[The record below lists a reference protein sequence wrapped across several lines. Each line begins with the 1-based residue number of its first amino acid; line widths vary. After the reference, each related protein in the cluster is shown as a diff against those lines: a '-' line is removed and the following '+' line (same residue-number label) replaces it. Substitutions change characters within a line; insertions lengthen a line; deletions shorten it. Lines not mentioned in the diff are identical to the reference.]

1 MTLATCYVE
10 RARLLRTLMK
20 EHIAHHERVQKLT
33 GEPLDDIEQE
43 TQPKMKAFS
52 DETSELEKHI
62 EQNGPAAHK
71 YILDTHPAKTWFLD
85 LNRARKP

>member
-1 MTLATCYVE
+1 MQ
-10 RARLLRTLMK
+10 

-43 TQPKMKAFS
+43 AQRKMKAFV
-52 DETSELEKHI
+52 ETSELEKHI
-62 EQNGPAAHK
+62 EQNGSAAHK

-85 LNRARKP
+85 LNRAQKP